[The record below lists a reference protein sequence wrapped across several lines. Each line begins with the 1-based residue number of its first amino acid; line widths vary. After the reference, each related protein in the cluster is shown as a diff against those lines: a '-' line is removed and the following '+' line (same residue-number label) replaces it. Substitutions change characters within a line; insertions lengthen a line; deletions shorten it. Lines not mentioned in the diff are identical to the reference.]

1 MGSRERDILG
11 RMKTNCAAID
21 GSGSYNYDFSA
32 TGAVAIGH
40 EPAGLS
46 PRAPG
51 IYIFPGPVRSSRK
64 PKETPLNAFSR
75 VWEVQLDV
83 WVPRT
88 AGTAENAC
96 LAIVD
101 AQSDVMR
108 ALENDPELN
117 NLVHDIEIDAQTYDG
132 DAIQLPGYGV
142 VTLLARVEYHERRG
156 Q

>member
-1 MGSRERDILG
+1 MGSRERDILS
-11 RMKTNCAAID
+11 RLKTVCSSID
-21 GSGSYNYDFSA
+21 GTGSYNYDFSD
-32 TGAVAIGH
+32 TDAVLIGH
-40 EPAGLS
+40 EPATVA

-51 IYIFPGPVRSSRK
+51 VYIYPGPLGSSRK
-64 PKETPLNAFSR
+64 PQRTPLNSFSR
-75 VWEVQLDV
+75 LFKVQLDV

-117 NLVHDIEIDAQTYDG
+117 GLVHDLEIDAQTYDG
-132 DAIQLPGYGV
+132 DAIQLQGYGV
-142 VTLLARVEYHERRG
+142 VTLLVKIEYNEKRG